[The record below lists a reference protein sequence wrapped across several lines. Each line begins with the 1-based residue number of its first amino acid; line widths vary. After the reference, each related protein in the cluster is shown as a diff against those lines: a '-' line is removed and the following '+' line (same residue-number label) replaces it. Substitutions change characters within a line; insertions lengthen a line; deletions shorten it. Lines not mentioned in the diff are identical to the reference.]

1 MKKSFLLYFLLAAL
15 IGMNTSCD
23 KTLNALPTQE
33 KVDDNVIVDQK
44 SAEIALNGVYYLFV
58 NVTENRTTGL
68 PGTTWAPAH
77 EILPAQFA
85 GLIENYQGPSRPE
98 MHTMTAKDNG
108 EVLPIWSGNYKLA
121 NAANGVIAG
130 LEALSEERFSGS
142 RRTQILGET
151 RFLRAYANFKLL
163 AYYGE
168 FFDSSSKFGVMI
180 RTKPVTVSTIATVRK
195 NVADSYAFILD
206 DIDYAI
212 ANAPE
217 NSPNHYATKWAAMLL
232 KMRVLMLR
240 QAPTDYAAVITLANQ
255 LIEQSP
261 YALEAHVED
270 LFSTK
275 GLASKEVILGTKAFA
290 NQIAEMEKYY
300 FRANY
305 NYNATPFLL
314 DLLKND
320 PRANWMIGTVAKRQV
335 FKKHSGG
342 QAEAKFVF
350 RLTEAYL
357 LKAEAL
363 AKSNGSLTEVRDLLK
378 MVKSKAGIT
387 DFTALNAMNTREQ
400 LTTEVFRELMRS
412 LVAEDGSDWMALL
425 RLPFDTIK
433 QLNGNMKER
442 WQYILPVPYSEYEKN
457 PTFGDQNPGYGW

>member
-1 MKKSFLLYFLLAAL
+1 MKKTFPLYFLLIAL
-15 IGMNTSCD
+15 AGLNASCD

-44 SAEIALNGVYYLFV
+44 SAEIALNGVYYLLV

-68 PGTTWAPAH
+68 PGTTWAPSH
-77 EILPAQFA
+77 EVLPARFA
-85 GLIENYQGPSRPE
+85 GLIENYQGPSQAD
-98 MHTMTAKDNG
+98 MHTLKSRDG
-108 EVLPIWSGNYKLA
+108 EVLNIWSEGYKLA

-130 LEALSEERFSGS
+130 IDAINEQKFGGK
-142 RRTQILGET
+142 RRDEILGEV

-168 FFDSSSKFGVMI
+168 FFDINSNFGVMI
-180 RTKPVTVSTIATVRK
+180 RTKPVTVSTIATPRK
-195 NVADSYAFILD
+195 KVKETYDFILED
-206 DIDYAI
+206 VDYAI
-212 ANAPE
+212 THAPE
-217 NSPNHYATKWAAMLL
+217 TNPNYYATKWAAILL

-240 QAPTDYAAVITLANQ
+240 QAASDYPTVVTLANQ

-270 LFSTK
+270 LFATK

-305 NYNATPFLL
+305 TYNATPLLL

-335 FKKHSGG
+335 FKKHTGG
-342 QAEAKFVF
+342 QAEAKFIF

-378 MVKSKAGIT
+378 IVKSKAGIT

-400 LTTEVFRELMRS
+400 LTMEVFREIIRS
-412 LVAEDGSDWMALL
+412 LTAEDGSDWIALL
-425 RLPFDTIK
+425 RLPFETVK
-433 QLNGNMKER
+433 QFNGNMKEK
-442 WQYILPVPYSEYEKN
+442 WQYILPVPYAEYEKN
-457 PTFGDQNPGYGW
+457 PTFGEQNPGYGW